1 MVLYRHYPVLSD
13 RNNPDTILASFY
25 LLYLNSEAKKNPNK
39 KFQLLDMKMV
49 RTIYMFYLVLSDDPE
64 SR

>member
-39 KFQLLDMKMV
+39 KFQLRNIKMV
-49 RTIYMFYLVLSDDPE
+49 HILSGLISDDPE
-64 SR
+64 S